1 MKHFFEDFTAM
12 IAMLCLVVGIWLGFV
27 MCAVA
32 YNPDALNTVRV
43 EQELEQARAQYIAWF
58 NEDPI
63 KD

>member
-32 YNPDALNTVRV
+32 YNPNAADLQRV
-43 EQELEQARAQYIAWF
+43 ESELKQAREQYIAWF

-63 KD
+63 KE

>member
-1 MKHFFEDFTAM
+1 MKHIFEDFTAM
-12 IAMLCLVVGIWLGFV
+12 IAMLCMVVGIWLGFV

-32 YNPDALNTVRV
+32 YNPDALNTALV

>member
-32 YNPDALNTVRV
+32 YNPDALNTARV

-58 NEDPI
+58 NEDPC
-63 KD
+63 K

>member
-12 IAMLCLVVGIWLGFV
+12 LAMLCLVVGIWLGFA
-27 MCAVA
+27 MYAVA
-32 YNPDALNTVRV
+32 YNPDALDMHRV

-63 KD
+63 KE

>member
-1 MKHFFEDFTAM
+1 MKHLFEDFTALF
-12 IAMLCLVVGIWLGFV
+12 AMLCLVVGIWLGFA

-32 YNPDALNTVRV
+32 YNPDALNTARV

-63 KD
+63 KE

>member
-1 MKHFFEDFTAM
+1 MKYFFEDFTAM

-32 YNPDALNTVRV
+32 YNPDALNTARV

>member
-1 MKHFFEDFTAM
+1 MKHFFEDMTALL
-12 IAMLCLVVGIWLGFV
+12 AMLCLVVGIWLGFV

-32 YNPDALNTVRV
+32 YNPDALNTARV